1 MFYGYLVNVEF
12 GSSDYS
18 IQESADH
25 VEVCLTLDGMAV
37 FPISFRISAGETSP
51 RDAEGESYYV
61 AEAWWVSERVGG
73 WVREWVSIGEEWVSE
88 WAKEWFGGWV
98 SEYENR

>member
-1 MFYGYLVNVEF
+1 MFYLVNVEF

-61 AEAWWVSERVGG
+61 AKAR
-73 WVREWVSIGEEWVSE
+73 WVSE